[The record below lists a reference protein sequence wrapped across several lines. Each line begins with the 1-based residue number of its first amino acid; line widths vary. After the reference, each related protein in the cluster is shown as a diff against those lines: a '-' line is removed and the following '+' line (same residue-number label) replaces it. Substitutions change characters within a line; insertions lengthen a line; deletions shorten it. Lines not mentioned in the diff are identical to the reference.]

1 MVEPYAHLSEA
12 HTRSVVE
19 SMNEKMF
26 GEKQE
31 EDVPKTAVKDGEVLW
46 RSAAFGHF
54 PNNKGLADLG

>member
-1 MVEPYAHLSEA
+1 
-12 HTRSVVE
+12 
-19 SMNEKMF
+19 MNEKMF
-26 GEKQE
+26 GGRQE